1 MDKKGN
7 STVVVSSVADYIN
20 QINQI
25 SKNIGIYVNDKIAQL
40 KSVIDKTEDVLLQ
53 HILSAYVENL
63 KTTDHVQRDLE
74 QPKKSSDDKVL
85 NNVRLNGCGFSYK
98 MYYRGHEDPE
108 YKLVPSVF
116 RDGHDSSENY
126 LYHTLISELPNEFG
140 LYNHMNNLVKMQH
153 FGSDTRLLDITSN
166 PLVALYFACLKQ
178 KEKAGKVY
186 VFCVPERSVEYYD
199 SDKVTML
206 SSLAA
211 LSYDNIKMLCNLK
224 QWLNLRL
231 SKKSVSYQSK
241 KIKGFYKCVRYK
253 NNIAVQN
260 LLNEIRRENAAFE
273 DRMCFLDLFDSIIVQ
288 ANKSN
293 DRILKQDGAFILNG
307 ISENIDYALK
317 VNEKYVI
324 EEITI
329 VNKDTI
335 LQELESLNISR
346 ASLFPDIEN
355 VARYCKDRLY
365 KVN

>member
-153 FGSDTRLLDITSN
+153 FGSD
-166 PLVALYFACLKQ
+166 Y
-178 KEKAGKVY
+178 
-186 VFCVPERSVEYYD
+186 
-199 SDKVTML
+199 
-206 SSLAA
+206 
-211 LSYDNIKMLCNLK
+211 
-224 QWLNLRL
+224 W
-231 SKKSVSYQSK
+231 
-241 KIKGFYKCVRYK
+241 
-253 NNIAVQN
+253 
-260 LLNEIRRENAAFE
+260 
-273 DRMCFLDLFDSIIVQ
+273 
-288 ANKSN
+288 
-293 DRILKQDGAFILNG
+293 
-307 ISENIDYALK
+307 
-317 VNEKYVI
+317 
-324 EEITI
+324 
-329 VNKDTI
+329 I
-335 LQELESLNISR
+335 LQVILWLLCILL
-346 ASLFPDIEN
+346 A
-355 VARYCKDRLY
+355 
-365 KVN
+365 

>member
-1 MDKKGN
+1 MDKKDN
-7 STVVVSSVADYIN
+7 KTIVIHSVSDYIN

-25 SKNIGIYVNDKIAQL
+25 SNNTKKYVSEKIVYLHKMVDETQDILLRYILNRYISNLETVERVQEDLAQSKNFK
-40 KSVIDKTEDVLLQ
+40 DKT
-53 HILSAYVENL
+53 I
-63 KTTDHVQRDLE
+63 
-74 QPKKSSDDKVL
+74 L
-85 NNVRLNGCGFSYK
+85 NNVRKNGCGFTYK
-98 MYYRGHEDPE
+98 LYFRGHEDVE
-108 YKLVPSVF
+108 YKIIPSVF
-116 RDGHDSSENY
+116 REGHDSAENY

-153 FGSDTRLLDITSN
+153 FGSDTRLLDITGN

-178 KEKAGKVY
+178 KGKGKVF

-206 SSLAA
+206 SCLAA
-211 LSYDNIKMLCNLK
+211 LSYDNIKMLCELK
-224 QWLNLRL
+224 KYLNSVLL
-231 SKKSVSYQSK
+231 SEPIATQYTI
-241 KIKGFYKCVRYK
+241 IKDFYNDNRYK
-253 NNIAVQN
+253 NNVAVQN

-307 ISENIDYALK
+307 VSENIDYAIK

-324 EEITI
+324 AEITI
-329 VNKDTI
+329 DNKEAI
-335 LQELESLNISR
+335 LQELENLNISR
-346 ASLFPDIEN
+346 ASLFPDVEN
-355 VARYCKDRLY
+355 VARYYKDRLY

>member
-25 SKNIGIYVNDKIAQL
+25 SKNIGIYVNGKIAQL
-40 KSVIDKTEDVLLQ
+40 KSVIDKTKDVLLQ
-53 HILSAYVENL
+53 QILSAYISNL
-63 KTTDHVQRDLE
+63 EVTERVQSDLE
-74 QPKKSSDDKVL
+74 QPKKSSDEKVR
-85 NNVRLNGCGFSYK
+85 NNVRLNVCGFTYK
-98 MYYRGHEDPE
+98 MYYRGHEDLK
-108 YKLVPSVF
+108 YKLVPSIF

-166 PLVALYFACLKQ
+166 PLVALYFACLNQ
-178 KEKAGKVY
+178 KNKGKVY

-211 LSYDNIKMLCNLK
+211 LSYDNIKMLCELK
-224 QWLNLRL
+224 EDLNSDLL
-231 SKKSVSYQSK
+231 SEPTSTQHTI
-241 KIKGFYKCVRYK
+241 IKNFYKDNKYNHNV
-253 NNIAVQN
+253 AVQN

-307 ISENIDYALK
+307 VSKNIDYAIK

-329 VNKDTI
+329 GNKEAI
-335 LQELESLNISR
+335 LQELENLNITK
-346 ASLFPDIEN
+346 ASLFPDVEN
-355 VARYCKDRLY
+355 VARYYKDKLY

>member
-1 MDKKGN
+1 MDEKGN
-7 STVVVSSVADYIN
+7 CTMVVSSVADYIT

-25 SKNIGIYVNDKIAQL
+25 SKNIRIYVNDKITQL
-40 KSVIDKTEDVLLQ
+40 KSVVDKTEDVLLQ
-53 HILSAYVENL
+53 HILNAYVENL
-63 KTTDHVQRDLE
+63 KTTDRVQSDLE
-74 QPKKSSDDKVL
+74 QPKKSSDDKVI
-85 NNVRLNGCGFSYK
+85 NNVRLNGCGFTYK
-98 MYYRGHEDPE
+98 VYYRGHEDPD

-140 LYNHMNNLVKMQH
+140 LYSHMNNLVKMQH

-178 KEKAGKVY
+178 KDKVGKVY
-186 VFCVPERSVEYYD
+186 VFCVPKRSVEYYD

-211 LSYDNIKMLCNLK
+211 LSYDNIKMLYKLK
-224 QWLNLRL
+224 ECLNSDLL
-231 SKKSVSYQSK
+231 SKPTTIQYTM
-241 KIKGFYKCVRYK
+241 IKDFYNDNRY
-253 NNIAVQN
+253 NNDVAVQN

-293 DRILKQDGAFILNG
+293 DRILKQDGSFILSG
-307 ISENIDYALK
+307 VSENIDYALK

-324 EEITI
+324 TEITI
-329 VNKDTI
+329 DNKDAI
-335 LQELESLNISR
+335 LQELENLNISR
-346 ASLFPDIEN
+346 ASLFPDVEN

-365 KVN
+365 KVK